1 MWLTINKKKNK
12 LSNNLIRCTHNRAF
26 IVWNHKLKDKKIH
39 QKVNHRKIVSQTNL
53 EFFKNKNKLKSHFC
67 WVLLAQIQ
75 KKTSYIIIRMMKFLL
90 IVLIHHPNLKYK
102 RRIHIRIS
110 RKKKFWIAIIITIRK
125 NNYKLKLMTIF
136 SFSIKG
142 LIIILTHHRQR
153 IHEFLI

>member
-1 MWLTINKKKNK
+1 
-12 LSNNLIRCTHNRAF
+12 
-26 IVWNHKLKDKKIH
+26 
-39 QKVNHRKIVSQTNL
+39 
-53 EFFKNKNKLKSHFC
+53 
-67 WVLLAQIQ
+67 
-75 KKTSYIIIRMMKFLL
+75 MKFLL

-102 RRIHIRIS
+102 RRIHIKIS